1 VRAMDASLKRDAAL
15 AAIAEAQRL
24 IGQADQ
30 RPARQDELKSG
41 KNNTLGPSIAACK
54 PVDQSVKKAPH
65 SWFLSR
71 KLVGLI
77 VLMCICGAALAWQSS
92 NGQVASE
99 LIPTSS
105 VPIRKIEEAP
115 ARSALNPNVANTS
128 KVAFPEPQAQV
139 PLQAV
144 PIAPTA
150 TPELAQQV
158 QLVTRVE
165 VTSLQSEIDQLKAEQ
180 SRTIHQN
187 LELTEQLKATQEIA
201 RHDADLIE
209 DLRATQAQMARDS
222 HDLAGQLKAT
232 QDLMA
237 GMAERLKESQEQV
250 ARLVASERK
259 PRPRTPA
266 SPPLI
271 TANSTRQTLPAP
283 PPPPPKRSQTRAP
296 SPLQPKPE

>member
-1 VRAMDASLKRDAAL
+1 MRAMDASLKRDAAL

-77 VLMCICGAALAWQSS
+77 VLVCICGAALAWQSS

-99 LIPTSS
+99 FIPTSS

-283 PPPPPKRSQTRAP
+283 PPPKRSQTRAP

>member
-1 VRAMDASLKRDAAL
+1 VDVSLKRDAAL
-15 AAIAEAQRL
+15 AAIAEAQKL

-30 RPARQDELKSG
+30 RPTRFDELKRG
-41 KNNTLGPSIAACK
+41 TLGPSIAACK
-54 PVDQSVKKAPH
+54 PLDQSVKKAPR

-71 KLVGLI
+71 KFVGLI
-77 VLMCICGAALAWQSS
+77 VLMCICGGALAWQSS
-92 NGQVASE
+92 NGQVASDS
-99 LIPTSS
+99 IPTSS
-105 VPIRKIEEAP
+105 VPIRKMEEAP
-115 ARSALNPNVANTS
+115 VRPALNPNTANTR
-128 KVAFPEPQAQV
+128 KVASPETQAQL
-139 PLQAV
+139 PLQPV

-165 VTSLQSEIDQLKAEQ
+165 VTSLQFEIDQLKAEQ
-180 SRTIHQN
+180 SKTVHQN
-187 LELTEQLKATQEIA
+187 FELTEQLKATQEFA

-209 DLRATQAQMARDS
+209 DLRATQAQIVRDS

-250 ARLVASERK
+250 SRLVASERK
-259 PRPRTPA
+259 TRPRTPA
-266 SPPLI
+266 SPPLL

-283 PPPPPKRSQTRAP
+283 PPPKRSQTRAP
-296 SPLQPKPE
+296 SLSQPKPE